1 MQGQVTASEQTR
13 ASEAESGQK
22 SLRMLHWFTWIG
34 AILFCG
40 YAIFLFYREL
50 VNDAD
55 VLNCKSSEF
64 IVQSMLLITVFI
76 FFLMAA
82 LRT

>member
-1 MQGQVTASEQTR
+1 MTASELTR
-13 ASEAESGQK
+13 ASEAEKGRN
-22 SLRMLHWFTWIG
+22 SLRMLHWFTGIG

>member
-1 MQGQVTASEQTR
+1 MTASELTR
-13 ASEAESGQK
+13 ATAVESGQN
-22 SLRMLHWFTWIG
+22 SLRILHWFTGIG

-50 VNDAD
+50 VNDVD

-64 IVQSMLLITVFI
+64 IIQSMLLITVFVFI
-76 FFLMAA
+76 FMAA